1 MHDDECR
8 NGKGM
13 QPELAAANAQEH
25 VAVGGLTSPPETPL
39 SSELP
44 MVVFLQA
51 CSASCCIS
59 FSTLAFFSCTMA
71 TPEGLIVNDN

>member
-1 MHDDECR
+1 
-8 NGKGM
+8 M
-13 QPELAAANAQEH
+13 QTELTAVNAQQH

-51 CSASCCIS
+51 CNASCCIS
-59 FSTLAFFSCTMA
+59 FSTLPFFSFIMD
-71 TPEGLIVNDN
+71 TPEDLIVNDI